1 MTPHSKPSSAGSP
14 PCRIDWRPSR
24 WLLVAL
30 LMLAVLAPLAV
41 LASELARPAA
51 WLLAAAALVHGLHL
65 AWSEW
70 RRPATSVLFTADGR
84 VLVGDA
90 DAADVRFQ
98 WRGPLAFMSW
108 RDPAGRRMRLAWW
121 PDTLPSRWRRE
132 LRLAAD
138 RACTARR
145 QPSVAP

>member
-1 MTPHSKPSSAGSP
+1 MTPNSTPSSGGSA

-24 WLLVAL
+24 WLQAAL
-30 LMLAVLAPLAV
+30 LALAVLAPLAV

-65 AWSEW
+65 AWREW
-70 RRPATSVLFTADGR
+70 RRPAASVLFTVDGR
-84 VLVGDA
+84 VLVGEREA
-90 DAADVRFQ
+90 DDVRLH

-108 RDPAGRRMRLAWW
+108 RDPAGRRMRLVWW
-121 PDTLPSRWRRE
+121 PDTLPSQWRRE

-138 RACTARR
+138 RSCTARR
-145 QPSVAP
+145 RPSVAP